1 MIYIIPPIPVLQI
14 VAHIQLNAT
23 ENTCRILQ
31 DLKIVLLVHKVFTL
45 FLYSLPQSLLYW
57 QSYYLVYV
65 ILVEFDIVTG
75 VYCIFIMASYILKFM
90 VGSIRTSV
98 IYSITMRFSISV
110 NFWECPVFHVL
121 FVCLSRSRYKILNSG
136 IVKEKYLQYIYTS
149 CDLSDTPKI
158 RNSNNGN
165 FQSFSHWNINQQK

>member
-1 MIYIIPPIPVLQI
+1 MTYIIPPTPVLQI

-98 IYSITMRFSISV
+98 IYSITMILLFQWISENVQSFMFFSYAFQGLITKFSIV
-110 NFWECPVFHVL
+110 ELLKRCIFNTYRLLVIYQTHPKLETATM
-121 FVCLSRSRYKILNSG
+121 G
-136 IVKEKYLQYIYTS
+136 I
-149 CDLSDTPKI
+149 
-158 RNSNNGN
+158 
-165 FQSFSHWNINQQK
+165 FSLLVTET